1 MAREKQSTGW
11 SRGGRRL
18 NCRATETDYPT
29 ACDSEGK
36 KLHETRRS
44 DETHEAITPFNGVED
59 LLQFKC
65 GVPPI
70 RLLCART
77 FCDRQTSEKDAGG
90 RQDQFVIESVVGPSL
105 PPSVPQW
112 ALPHNYPHSMEAM
125 LLFREGDGDTR
136 YFCVVQKYEDYA
148 CRVFKSA
155 ICCKSQQD
163 ASGNASIL

>member
-1 MAREKQSTGW
+1 
-11 SRGGRRL
+11 
-18 NCRATETDYPT
+18 
-29 ACDSEGK
+29 
-36 KLHETRRS
+36 
-44 DETHEAITPFNGVED
+44 VED

-77 FCDRQTSEKDAGG
+77 FCDRQTSKKDSGG
-90 RQDQFVIESVVGPSL
+90 RQDQFVIESVVGPLL

-136 YFCVVQKYEDYA
+136 YFCVVQKYDRIMRAEFSSRRSA
-148 CRVFKSA
+148 ARVSETRPATRRSCEPGIKEPQG
-155 ICCKSQQD
+155 SQGQKR
-163 ASGNASIL
+163 